1 MKFSKYV
8 ICLSLILIFS
18 FSNIYADE
26 IKTEDTNSSIETKL
40 TEEEI
45 QKQKGQLKS
54 EVSNLTEQI
63 RNTIS
68 EIDEKI
74 VELRKTDE
82 YNTYPT
88 IRLNIDTP
96 IFGMKSIINQKLR
109 ITKDVSAAD
118 VAKGYSIRYVVKNRV
133 VKIPATK
140 LGNIVVSTN
149 EIDIDDQLDINEYN
163 TVVLKLMNYKDK
175 VNSVN
180 DFLEDKTN
188 KMFKEFISK
197 EKKDRLNEFSSRLS
211 EINKSLLDEDSSLT
225 LIYLAQYDGYSDLS
239 KEYLSLK
246 EKKKELENKISN
258 VLIETSKL
266 NDIQKSIISLES
278 DVIDYTTKVDKVID
292 ENIDIKIEN
301 VYLNAYENLKSRY
314 ETIEQYIKNSEKEIV
329 VESVEE
335 ASNTKNKNDD
345 NKNTNNKNTDKN
357 NDKSDSNNDEK
368 ESVVTTQ
375 IEKVYD
381 VFSEKYFDTMKSQIT
396 TLEQKMDEFNI
407 TYKNEKESES
417 SKKSEDNDK
426 TNNENKDKND
436 SKIEEKYKTL
446 TEEEIQSSIEEVIN
460 LYNEFLNNEYLFYL
474 DNVNGTLNVTNSKL
488 KNLAEYTSAD
498 VISHIQYIYIDLPTA
513 LEKYLDTYDINST
526 IEIKELISK
535 FNGELNKLLK
545 EYKAIVKLYE
555 DFDVDDIISKT

>member
-133 VKIPATK
+133 VKVPATK